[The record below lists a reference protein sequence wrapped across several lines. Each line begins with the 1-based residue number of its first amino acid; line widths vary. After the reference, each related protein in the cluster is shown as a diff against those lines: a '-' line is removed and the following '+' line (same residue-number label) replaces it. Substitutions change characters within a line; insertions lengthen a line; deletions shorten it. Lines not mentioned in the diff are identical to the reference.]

1 MSNYYLAHH
10 GILGQKWGKK
20 NGPPYPLDY
29 KKLSEEERAKAKE
42 SAIRRGD
49 VKEAQFNK
57 EYFTDQEVR
66 QVMERF
72 DLNQKL
78 SKVADPAKQSNF
90 EKIENFVNKAD
101 RTAKMIDKGTDVWNT
116 VAKISNGLGLLKPN
130 ELPVIDKRDPWNKPK
145 EKEKTT
151 KKTEF
156 YDIENGKATRTKW
169 VETDSDG
176 NSKTFNVINND
187 KSKSSNND
195 TEKSKSD
202 SDTSSSNDTKT
213 STTNDNNNSSSN
225 ETSGHG
231 SATGIRGQKWTKIET
246 DDNKSNSVS
255 YDNYEKTRWNSLFAS
270 QENDILS
277 KSYNSDVVNN
287 WSNRDDVEAYTRD
300 LLNKNISDLDNY
312 FNNKK

>member
-145 EKEKTT
+145 EKEKTI

-176 NSKTFNVINND
+176 NSKTFNVVNKNKDNSD
-187 KSKSSNND
+187 KSDNTAKTDSTSNN
-195 TEKSKSD
+195 TETSKSD
-202 SDTSSSNDTKT
+202 NTKVSSTENSNKDQTKT
-213 STTNDNNNSSSN
+213 KTDNS
-225 ETSGHG
+225 
-231 SATGIRGQKWTKIET
+231 
-246 DDNKSNSVS
+246 KSNSVS
-255 YDNYEKTRWNSLFAS
+255 YDNYEKTHWNSLFAS

-287 WSNRDDVEAYTRD
+287 WSNRDDVEAYTKD

>member
-176 NSKTFNVINND
+176 NSKTFNVINKNKDNSD
-187 KSKSSNND
+187 KLDKIYGTSND
-195 TEKSKSD
+195 TETSKSD
-202 SDTSSSNDTKT
+202 NTKVSSTENSNKDQTKT
-213 STTNDNNNSSSN
+213 KTDNSKSNWALYNNSYKEMQWDDPNASN
-225 ETSGHG
+225 E
-231 SATGIRGQKWTKIET
+231 INDLKKIE
-246 DDNKSNSVS
+246 NW
-255 YDNYEKTRWNSLFAS
+255 R
-270 QENDILS
+270 II
-277 KSYNSDVVNN
+277 SD
-287 WSNRDDVEAYTRD
+287 WKFGRDSDQYLGDFPDAGKKYTEY

>member
-49 VKEAQFNK
+49 VKEAQFNRD
-57 EYFTDQEVR
+57 YFTDQEVK

-78 SKVADPAKQSNF
+78 SNVADPAKQSNF

-145 EKEKTT
+145 EKEKTI

-156 YDIENGKATRTKW
+156 YDLEDGKATRTKW

-176 NSKTFNVINND
+176 NSKTFNVINKN
-187 KSKSSNND
+187 K
-195 TEKSKSD
+195 
-202 SDTSSSNDTKT
+202 DTSSSNDNKTSTKNDNTSSSNDNKT
-213 STTNDNNNSSSN
+213 STTNDNSSTNSTNSSSN

-231 SATGIRGQKWTKIET
+231 SAIGIRGQKWTKIET
-246 DDNKSNSVS
+246 DSNSYTVQGES
-255 YDNYEKTRWNSLFAS
+255 WVNDYSFLNSKASSVPNYGP
-270 QENDILS
+270 DIDALN
-277 KSYNSDVVNN
+277 K
-287 WSNRDDVEAYTRD
+287 EM
-300 LLNKNISDLDNY
+300 LNKNISDLDNY

>member
-78 SKVADPAKQSNF
+78 SKVADPVKQSNF

-101 RTAKMIDKGTDVWNT
+101 RTAKMLDKGTDVWNT

-145 EKEKTT
+145 EKEKTI

-176 NSKTFNVINND
+176 NSKTFNIVNKNKDNSD
-187 KSKSSNND
+187 KSDNTAKTDSTSNN
-195 TEKSKSD
+195 TETSKSD
-202 SDTSSSNDTKT
+202 NTKVSSTENSNKDQTKT
-213 STTNDNNNSSSN
+213 KTDN
-225 ETSGHG
+225 
-231 SATGIRGQKWTKIET
+231 
-246 DDNKSNSVS
+246 NKSNSVS
-255 YDNYEKTRWNSLFAS
+255 YDNYEKTHWNSLFAS

-287 WSNRDDVEAYTRD
+287 WSNRDDVEAYTKD

>member
-78 SKVADPAKQSNF
+78 SKVADPVKQSNF

-101 RTAKMIDKGTDVWNT
+101 RTAKMLDKGTDVWNT

-145 EKEKTT
+145 EKEKTI

-176 NSKTFNVINND
+176 NSKTFNIVNKNKDNSD
-187 KSKSSNND
+187 KSDNTAKTDSTSNN
-195 TEKSKSD
+195 TETSKSD
-202 SDTSSSNDTKT
+202 NTKVSSTENSNKDQTKT
-213 STTNDNNNSSSN
+213 
-225 ETSGHG
+225 
-231 SATGIRGQKWTKIET
+231 KT